1 MEVLIPIINKLQD
14 VFATVG
20 TQVID
25 LPQIVVVGC
34 QSSGKSSVL
43 EAIVGRDFLPRG
55 SGIVT
60 RRPLILQLVH
70 LDAPPPKGKPQEY
83 GEFAHRP
90 GEIFTDFNKIND
102 EIVAETDRVTGTG
115 RNVSPEPIR
124 LKLWSHDVLNLTLVD
139 LPGLTKVSIE
149 GQNPNIVQE
158 IHDMVKSFV
167 AKPDSLILAVTPAN
181 QDIANSDSLRLA
193 REVDPKG
200 DRTIGVI
207 TKIDIMDQGTNA
219 RDVLENQVY
228 PLKLGY
234 IGVVNRSQ
242 LDINNKKSIEK
253 QRADEKAFFENH
265 RDYSDLADRC
275 GTHYLTVVLNRLLM
289 EHIRT
294 CMPLLKHRVQS
305 LLEEKEEELKGY
317 GSDPN
322 VNAAQLNAFIL
333 DTINKY
339 LDIFNN
345 YLSGKS
351 AEGKEITTDE
361 VRGGKIPTIFQEEF
375 NREIDNL
382 PGLAHLDTKTLYFM
396 MKNHCGISVPLFTS
410 NQAFHSMIRYALEQ
424 FREPSLK
431 LVDTIVSTLFEIH
444 QEVKFMELER
454 FTALDGAMR
463 AVVDKCIRH
472 CVQPCKRYINDLID
486 NEKAYINTDRPDFR
500 GSQRIN
506 AGKGGKDVRT
516 RQLPRAPITPDPV
529 AICTMFGNAEQHTE
543 YQNRQMLDYQ
553 LIAQDYFDLIREQIK
568 DIIPKTIIHLVL
580 KKSTDMLR
588 PTMIADVFNVAGSV
602 QLAQEDPAITK
613 KRISCKAIVDALKR
627 AQEILLEVRSVK
639 F

>member
-1 MEVLIPIINKLQD
+1 MEDLIPIINKLQD

-20 TQVID
+20 SNVID

-70 LDAPPPKGKPQEY
+70 LENRPPQGKPQEY
-83 GEFAHRP
+83 GEFAHKP
-90 GEIFTDFNKIND
+90 GEIFTDFDKIND
-102 EIVAETDRVTGTG
+102 EIVAETERVTGTG
-115 RNVSPEPIR
+115 RNVSPDPIR

-149 GQNPNIVQE
+149 GQSPTIVQE
-158 IHDMVKSFV
+158 IHDMVKSFA
-167 AKPDSLILAVTPAN
+167 AKPDALILAVTPAN

-207 TKIDIMDQGTNA
+207 TKIDIMDAGTNA
-219 RDVLENQVY
+219 REVLENHIY

-253 QRADEKAFFENH
+253 ARADERSFFENH
-265 RDYSDLADRC
+265 RDYSDLADHC
-275 GTHYLTVVLNRLLM
+275 GTKYLTVVLNRLLM

-294 CMPLLKHRVQS
+294 CMPMLKHRVQA
-305 LLEEKEEELKGY
+305 LLEEKEKELAGY

-322 VNAAQLNAFIL
+322 ISPGALNAFIL

-345 YLSGKS
+345 YLQGKS
-351 AEGKEITTDE
+351 ADGKEIETDE
-361 VRGGKIPTIFQEEF
+361 IRGGKIPEIFQSEF
-375 NREIDNL
+375 NKQIDLL
-382 PGLAHLDTKTLYFM
+382 PGLNSLDSKTLYFM
-396 MKNHCGISVPLFTS
+396 MKNHSGISVPLFTS
-410 NQAFHSMIRYALEQ
+410 NQAFHSLIQYAIEQ
-424 FREPSLK
+424 FRNPCID
-431 LVDTIVSTLFEIH
+431 LVDKIVSTLFEIH
-444 QEVKFMELER
+444 QDVKFMELER
-454 FTALDGAMR
+454 FTALDGAIR
-463 AVVDKCIRH
+463 AVVDNCIRH

-486 NEKAYINTDRPDFR
+486 SEKAFINTSRPDFR
-500 GSQRIN
+500 GPDKIN
-506 AGKGGKDVRT
+506 AGKGRDIRS
-516 RQLPRAPITPDPV
+516 RPLPQAPVMPNPV
-529 AICTMFGNAEQHTE
+529 AICPMFGNAEQHSE
-543 YQNRQMLDYQ
+543 LQNRMMNDYRS
-553 LIAQDYFDLIREQIK
+553 IAQDYFNIIREQIK

-580 KKSTDMLR
+580 IKSTQMLR
-588 PTMIADVFNVAGSV
+588 PAMIRDVFNSTGTVE
-602 QLAQEDPAITK
+602 LAQEDPAITK
-613 KRISCKAIVDALKR
+613 KRISCRAIVQALQR